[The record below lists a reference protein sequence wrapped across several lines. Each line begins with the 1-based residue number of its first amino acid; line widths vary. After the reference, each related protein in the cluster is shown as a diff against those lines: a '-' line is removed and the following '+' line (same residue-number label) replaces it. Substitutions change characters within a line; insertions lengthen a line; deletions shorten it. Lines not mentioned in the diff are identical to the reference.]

1 MSEKNDKKLYLKAI
15 EQKFDKPT
23 ESFNIE
29 LTDELFFSRT
39 DLIIGN
45 FEEAPDY
52 LKDNEYIRTGYLIN
66 CNSFKKVF
74 SSLIKC
80 HNETMNV
87 WTHLLGT
94 LIAII
99 LIFYTSIFIST
110 NSGKFLNYFNY
121 EKMTY
126 DIKKVIS
133 PWLIDLKNDKHEK
146 KKLYSDTI
154 ISYIETIIS
163 KSNSMLYEINNKI
176 KNLSLYMKNYIN
188 EINNIINKIIEK
200 IKLNSNSKIF
210 DDITL
215 KWEICNNKILDIL
228 KGQSNEEIINNYDN
242 NLKRWPL
249 FIMLVAAIICL
260 GCSTT
265 FHLFGT
271 MSKSINKVLS
281 RIDYAGITFL
291 VAGSCYPPYF
301 YFFYCEK
308 CNNFFYFIISLG
320 WCLFN
325 FYFCFCIKCFFLFF
339 II

>member
-1 MSEKNDKKLYLKAI
+1 
-15 EQKFDKPT
+15 
-23 ESFNIE
+23 
-29 LTDELFFSRT
+29 
-39 DLIIGN
+39 
-45 FEEAPDY
+45 
-52 LKDNEYIRTGYLIN
+52 
-66 CNSFKKVF
+66 
-74 SSLIKC
+74 
-80 HNETMNV
+80 
-87 WTHLLGT
+87 
-94 LIAII
+94 
-99 LIFYTSIFIST
+99 
-110 NSGKFLNYFNY
+110 
-121 EKMTY
+121 
-126 DIKKVIS
+126 
-133 PWLIDLKNDKHEK
+133 
-146 KKLYSDTI
+146 
-154 ISYIETIIS
+154 
-163 KSNSMLYEINNKI
+163 MLYEINNKI